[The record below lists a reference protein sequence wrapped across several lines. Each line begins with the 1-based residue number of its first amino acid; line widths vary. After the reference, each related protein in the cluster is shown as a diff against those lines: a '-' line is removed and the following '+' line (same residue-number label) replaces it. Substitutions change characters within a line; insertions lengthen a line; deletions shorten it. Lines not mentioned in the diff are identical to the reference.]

1 MPRAAGQRPHSLGRS
16 QLFHSHRFS
25 QEDRGLDHT
34 LGGEARLT
42 VCTETASFSMKGDR
56 L

>member
-1 MPRAAGQRPHSLGRS
+1 MPRAAGQQPHCVGASS
-16 QLFHSHRFS
+16 SASHRFS
-25 QEDRGLDHT
+25 QEDRGLNHT